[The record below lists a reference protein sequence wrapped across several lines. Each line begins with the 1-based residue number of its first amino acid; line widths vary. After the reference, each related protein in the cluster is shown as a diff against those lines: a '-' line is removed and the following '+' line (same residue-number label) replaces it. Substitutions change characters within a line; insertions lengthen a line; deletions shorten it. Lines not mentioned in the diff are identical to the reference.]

1 MSRLFVVRHG
11 QASFLE
17 PDYDRLSA
25 KGQAQSRMLGE
36 YWARQRLRFDAVYTG
51 PRKRQK
57 DTARIVGEI
66 YTSAGLKW
74 PEPKVV
80 DAFDEFKAEAVLE
93 HALAGLIQTDGH
105 VRRLHQDF
113 QSATGADQRFRTF
126 QRMFEVVIGRW
137 ARCELA
143 VPGIETWADFC
154 SRVQQGLEYLVE
166 NGNSGRNLVIFSSGG
181 PAGVAMNKAL
191 GLSIDATL
199 KSGMMMRNS
208 AYSEFL
214 FSPDRFTLST
224 YNANPHLTEPE
235 LITYR

>member
-17 PDYDRLSA
+17 PDYDKLSA
-25 KGQAQSRMLGE
+25 KGRAQSRLLGE
-36 YWARQRLRFDAVYTG
+36 YWAGQRLHFDFVFTG

-57 DTARIVGEI
+57 DTARIVGEV
-66 YTSAGLKW
+66 YQSSGLDW
-74 PEPKVV
+74 PELKVV
-80 DAFDEFKAEAVLE
+80 EAFDEFQAEAVLQ
-93 HALAGLIQTDGH
+93 HALASLLERDDH
-105 VRRLHQDF
+105 VRKLHQDF
-113 QSATGADQRFRTF
+113 KSSDGGEQRLRTF

-137 ARCELA
+137 ARCELE
-143 VPGIETWADFC
+143 VHGIEPWADFC
-154 SRVQQGLEYLVE
+154 SRVQQGLEQLVE

-181 PAGVAMNKAL
+181 PAGVAMKKAL

-214 FSPDRFTLST
+214 FSPNRFTLST
-224 YNANPHLTEPE
+224 YNANPHLTDPAF
-235 LITYR
+235 ITYR